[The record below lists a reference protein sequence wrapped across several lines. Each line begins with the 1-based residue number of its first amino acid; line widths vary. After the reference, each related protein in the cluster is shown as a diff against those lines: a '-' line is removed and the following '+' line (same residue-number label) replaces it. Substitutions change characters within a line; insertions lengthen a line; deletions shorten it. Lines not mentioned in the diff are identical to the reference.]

1 MVRKKLKNKNKN
13 KNKTQIYIYIYIYIY
28 AYMYSGREYST
39 YIVPDHEY
47 ISIFFALFLY
57 HDDYE
62 KKKEGGRGKQKERD
76 GA

>member
-1 MVRKKLKNKNKN
+1 
-13 KNKTQIYIYIYIYIY
+13 
-28 AYMYSGREYST
+28 MYSGREYST